1 MLLKPEYLYLQQAE
15 KGVLTLKGLLKLF
28 KEFKHCFCS
37 VKLKKQM
44 TGNMFVGLI
53 SNRITFNVPEI
64 D

>member
-37 VKLKKQM
+37 VELKKQM
-44 TGNMFVGLI
+44 TGNMFVGLM
-53 SNRITFNVPEI
+53 
-64 D
+64 